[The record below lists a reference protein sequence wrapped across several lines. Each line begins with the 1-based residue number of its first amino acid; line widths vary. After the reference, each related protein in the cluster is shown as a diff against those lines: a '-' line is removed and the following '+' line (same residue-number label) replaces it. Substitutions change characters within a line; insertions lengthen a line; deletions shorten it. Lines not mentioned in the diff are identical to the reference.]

1 MVNNVTHFFKAIWYK
16 LTGHAHDQIDGFME
30 NPKTVR
36 NAYEVIIRYKRGN
49 IQRYKLA
56 IGIQLGLIRE
66 KENSL
71 ESLTANVNEL
81 EKMKSAAIAK
91 MKTIAAKLQKA
102 GTPDEEIE
110 QHPDYVRCVTASNN
124 FDATLEKK
132 NAYIAKLKKEIERA
146 QEDIESHKLQLTTL
160 HRDLDNIAMELSEV
174 IADYSSKRKQKEIA
188 DMLSGIGIDDT
199 PAELTQK

>member
-1 MVNNVTHFFKAIWYK
+1 MANSITRFFKAIWYK
-16 LTGHAHDQIDGFME
+16 LTGQPHDQIDRLME

-49 IQRYKLA
+49 IQRYKQA
-56 IGIQLGLIRE
+56 IGMLLGVVRE

-71 ESLTANVNEL
+71 EHLAVNINEL
-81 EKMKSAAIAK
+81 KKMKVAAIAK
-91 MKTIAAKLQKA
+91 TKTIAAELQKA
-102 GTPDEEIE
+102 GTPAEEVE

-132 NAYIAKLKKEIERA
+132 NARVAKLKTEIERA

-160 HRDLDNIAMELSEV
+160 HRDLDNMATELSEV
-174 IADYSSKRKQKEIA
+174 VADYRTERMQEEIV
-188 DMLSGIGIDDT
+188 DLLSGIGIDST
-199 PAELTQK
+199 SAELTEK

>member
-1 MVNNVTHFFKAIWYK
+1 MTNSITRFFEAIWYK
-16 LTGHAHDQIDGFME
+16 LTGRTHDQINME
-30 NPKTVR
+30 NPKTVC

-56 IGIQLGLIRE
+56 IGILLGLVRE
-66 KENSL
+66 KEKSL
-71 ESLTANVNEL
+71 ESLAANVNEL

-91 MKTIAAKLQKA
+91 MKTIAAELQKS

-110 QHPDYVRCVTASNN
+110 QHPDYVRCVTASN
-124 FDATLEKK
+124 DLDSTLEKK

-146 QEDIESHKLQLTTL
+146 QEDIESHKRQLTAL

-174 IADYSSKRKQKEIA
+174 VADYSTKRKQEKIA
-188 DMLSGIGIDDT
+188 GLLSGIGIDGT
-199 PAELTQK
+199 SAELTRK